1 MPNLNEFLQNS
12 QAERLINNE
21 KLEQLKDA
29 PETRKVF
36 ELLKQETGGSLEQ
49 AAEDAS
55 KGDSTQLVR
64 AIKQL
69 MQNPEAAMLISQM
82 KNKLK

>member
-1 MPNLNEFLQNS
+1 MPDFNEFLHNP
-12 QAERLINNE
+12 QAEKLLNSE
-21 KLEQLKDA
+21 KLGRLKDA
-29 PETRKVF
+29 PETQKVF
-36 ELLKQETGGSLEQ
+36 ELLKQKTGGSLEQ
-49 AAEDAS
+49 AAEDAA

-82 KNKLK
+82 KDKLK

>member
-1 MPNLNEFLQNS
+1 MPNLNEFLHNP
-12 QAERLINNE
+12 QAEKIINSE
-21 KLEQLKDA
+21 KLERLKDA

-36 ELLKQETGGSLEQ
+36 ELLKEKTGGSLEQ

-55 KGDSTQLVR
+55 KGDSTQLVH

-82 KNKLK
+82 KDKLK

>member
-1 MPNLNEFLQNS
+1 MPNLNEFLHTQ
-12 QAERLINNE
+12 QAERLINSE
-21 KLEQLKDA
+21 QLERLKDA

-36 ELLKQETGGSLEQ
+36 ELLKQKTGGSLEQ
-49 AAEDAS
+49 AAEEAS

-64 AIKQL
+64 AIRQL

-82 KNKLK
+82 KDKLK